1 MRHEETVVAD
11 AHAAETL
18 CRLLSRWCDMNN
30 LFLAQETLTV
40 VAFNYDVV
48 VFMAECDSMSPLLI
62 ESLLSNL

>member
-1 MRHEETVVAD
+1 
-11 AHAAETL
+11 
-18 CRLLSRWCDMNN
+18 MNN